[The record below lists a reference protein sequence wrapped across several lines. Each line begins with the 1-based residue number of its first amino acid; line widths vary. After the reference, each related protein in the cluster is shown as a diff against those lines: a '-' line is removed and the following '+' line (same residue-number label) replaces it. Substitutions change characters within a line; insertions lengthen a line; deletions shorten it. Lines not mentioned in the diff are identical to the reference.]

1 MKILLKFPFATNKG
15 MRQART
21 YDITE
26 LAMPKIKEHMKGD
39 IMGEMCI
46 IGDEWG
52 DVFGIVT
59 KDIDGKFTIF
69 KEEKKVL

>member
-26 LAMPKIKEHMKGD
+26 LAMSKIKGWNSD
-39 IMGEMCI
+39 VMGEMCI

-69 KEEKKVL
+69 KEEKKV